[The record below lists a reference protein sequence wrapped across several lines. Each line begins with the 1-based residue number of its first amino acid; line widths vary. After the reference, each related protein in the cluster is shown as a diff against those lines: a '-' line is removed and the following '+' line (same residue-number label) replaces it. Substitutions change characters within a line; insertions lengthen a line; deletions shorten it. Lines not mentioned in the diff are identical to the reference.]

1 MKILEKLNVK
11 TALLGDET
19 KSHTLTFINKGIW
32 NIHQMNLMSTD
43 LDFITFV
50 WAFMIMYANTPNE
63 SMNYNVCLL
72 YITDFNYAL
81 LYLFINLNNNYDNS
95 EN

>member
-11 TALLGDET
+11 RALLGDET

-32 NIHQMNLMSTD
+32 NFHQMNLMSTD

-50 WAFMIMYANTPNE
+50 WVFMIMCANIPNE
-63 SMNYNVCLL
+63 SMNYNVYLL

-81 LYLFINLNNNYDNS
+81 LYLFNNNDNS